1 MQSSRV
7 FLLLLLF
14 ASLVHGTKYL
24 QMEDDFDDDYIDYSY
39 YGHLNIPHGPTNEA
53 SKEFGIWKNNSVD
66 KEKRKWETP
75 MDVVECELGIIFD
88 IEIDE

>member
-39 YGHLNIPHGPTNEA
+39 YGHLNIPHGPTNKA
-53 SKEFGIWKNNSVD
+53 SKEFGIWNS
-66 KEKRKWETP
+66 EE
-75 MDVVECELGIIFD
+75 
-88 IEIDE
+88 

>member
-1 MQSSRV
+1 MDQ
-7 FLLLLLF
+7 
-14 ASLVHGTKYL
+14 
-24 QMEDDFDDDYIDYSY
+24 QMKQAKN
-39 YGHLNIPHGPTNEA
+39 L
-53 SKEFGIWKNNSVD
+53 EFGIWKNNSVD